1 MTPLLAPDAS
11 SPDAGGSDSDVTSRV
26 VPEVDPAVLAARL
39 KWLIGSEPVASFARR
54 CGLSEA
60 VLRSYIADHRMP
72 PLNKALAIAAT
83 AGVSLDWL
91 ATGQAFQTA
100 SQRTAYSAGSGDAAA
115 GDGSAR
121 PLLQTAVL
129 EGIVQAVLEAQGP
142 RASPAQLAARIVD
155 LYQRAVAADPA
166 P

>member
-1 MTPLLAPDAS
+1 MIPNLAPDPS
-11 SPDAGGSDSDVTSRV
+11 PPDASGSDPDVPSRV

-60 VLRSYIADHRMP
+60 VLRSYITDHRMP
-72 PLNKALAIAAT
+72 PLNKALAIANT

-91 ATGQAFQTA
+91 ATGQRFRTA
-100 SQRTAYSAGSGDAAA
+100 SKRAADAMGSGDADPA
-115 GDGSAR
+115 GESAR
-121 PLLQTAVL
+121 PPLEVAVL
-129 EGIVQAVLEAQGP
+129 EGIVKAVLEAQGA
-142 RASPAQLAARIVD
+142 RATPAELATRIVD
-155 LYQRAVAADPA
+155 LYQRAMATDPA